1 VYGLNANSRAF
12 TTNTNT
18 TTTNENI
25 VSSWSVAVFNAN
37 CANVASSSRIL
48 NSTTSDKQVETT
60 IANAFNVDLFPNPN
74 NGNFTIVSKTEA
86 EVLEIVVMDIAGKI
100 ILTKVVNTSNFISN
114 LDINTNAGIYF
125 ITIKNSK
132 NESTT
137 KKLIINNN

>member
-37 CANVASSSRIL
+37 CANVVSSSRLL

-100 ILTKVVNTSNFISN
+100 IYANVVNTNSFIAN
-114 LDINTNAGIYF
+114 LAINTKEGIYF
-125 ITIKNSK
+125 IIIKNTN
-132 NESTT
+132 NEKTT
-137 KKLIINNN
+137 KKLVISN